1 MGSCHTA
8 DMHRQPAPAQC
19 HIPPHLF
26 PLVAAVPEQ
35 QGLWAE
41 HLARKSAQQG
51 GIPSVWSSSSLAP
64 GLWQGNGFGA
74 CLHESGMQ
82 PQINSENRIQYRAL
96 VSVGRRGLT
105 PQRCLNS
112 PAGAAGG
119 VAPLGCGAPSPAA
132 QALGTLHWG
141 GALFEGKGRLKN
153 GQRGSL
159 VNMMDETASWQ
170 QEMQRQGRFKHTSAH
185 RAP

>member
-132 QALGTLHWG
+132 QRLERHRPVGGFHPLGKSEQSLQ
-141 GALFEGKGRLKN
+141 GK
-153 GQRGSL
+153 
-159 VNMMDETASWQ
+159 
-170 QEMQRQGRFKHTSAH
+170 H
-185 RAP
+185 RAAQSGQVEARSPYPLREHA